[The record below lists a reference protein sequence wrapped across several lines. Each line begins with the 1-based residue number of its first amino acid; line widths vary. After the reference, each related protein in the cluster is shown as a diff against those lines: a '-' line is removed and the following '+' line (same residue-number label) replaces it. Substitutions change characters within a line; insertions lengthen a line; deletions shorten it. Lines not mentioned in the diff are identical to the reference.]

1 MSINVDSSPEP
12 GAPSFLARAVRNFL
26 FSSIGTVGTFVIAF
40 LFAGLTI
47 RYLGEARAGYFMAI
61 AALTGLNAFLGDF
74 GLGTPAVR
82 RVATLN
88 AQRDFSTARKVVGS
102 VMTASFF
109 SALLIALPVML
120 LFPIIF
126 EWAKLDTMYR
136 ADAFWA
142 TIFLMGG
149 FVLTQVSNPWRATF
163 NALERYGLI
172 SGLDTVFG
180 MLTGLLGI
188 AILMILPTMAALAAV
203 RFGVILCRFL
213 VSAYYVRKLIHGPSW
228 PTWAWGEIRPMLGFG
243 GWVYLGAIGR
253 TLLQRIDRLVLIT
266 FLGSSALPFY
276 EVPQRIYGQVH
287 GALARQSQ
295 FLFPMLASYGEAI
308 AVQARRLD
316 DRLRW
321 FIALASG
328 AAYTVIALIGPDL
341 LGMIVGHDF
350 GLKVKLPVYLM
361 CVQGFFQAQ
370 DIVPY
375 YESHAAGFGKPNS
388 VVELTQGV
396 LVVLTAFLL
405 IPQMGYLGASVAQ
418 LWIVLMVVLHS
429 IWVRSVVMRG
439 PISFGW
445 MKAYISPFIMIGA
458 WIGVTNLLIQYNSS
472 APFFYLAVILGGLF
486 GLSLLILLE
495 RYIFIKENRW
505 PTLQKVIL
513 FPFRQE
519 FQINPARQSGNKSS
533 L

>member
-1 MSINVDSSPEP
+1 VNSGIDNSYKPETTP
-12 GAPSFLARAVRNFL
+12 FLARAVRNFL
-26 FSSIGTVGTFVIAF
+26 FNNIGTVGTFVIAF
-40 LFAGLTI
+40 LFAGLTV

-61 AALTGLNAFLGDF
+61 AALTGINAFLGDF

-82 RVATLN
+82 RVAILN
-88 AQRDFSTARKVVGS
+88 AQRDFSTARAIVGS

-109 SALLIALPVML
+109 SALLIALPMML
-120 LFPIIF
+120 LFPLVF
-126 EWAKLDTMYR
+126 KWARLDAVYQ

-142 TIFLMGG
+142 TIFLMSG
-149 FVLTQVSNPWRATF
+149 FVLTQISNPWRATF

-180 MLTGLLGI
+180 MLAGLLGI
-188 AILMILPTMAALAAV
+188 AILILLPTMAALAAV

-213 VSAYYVRKLIHGPSW
+213 VSAYYVHRLLHGTAW
-228 PTWAWGEIRPMLGFG
+228 PTWSWKEIRPMLGFG
-243 GWVYLGAIGR
+243 GWVYLGTIGR
-253 TLLQRIDRLVLIT
+253 TLLQRIDRLVLVT
-266 FLGSSALPFY
+266 FLGSSALPYY

-295 FLFPMLASYGEAI
+295 FLFPMLASYGDAI
-308 AVQARRLD
+308 AVQVKRLD

-328 AAYTVIALIGPDL
+328 FAYTGVALIGPDL

-350 GLKVKLPVYLM
+350 GLKVRLPVYLM

-375 YESHAAGFGKPNS
+375 YESYAAGFGKPNA
-388 VVELTQGV
+388 VVELTQGA

-405 IPQMGYLGASVAQ
+405 IPRIGYLGASIAQ

-429 IWVRSVVMRG
+429 IWVRSVVIRG
-439 PISFGW
+439 PISLGW

-486 GLSLLILLE
+486 GLSLLIFFE
-495 RYIFIKENRW
+495 RFVFFNENRW
-505 PTLQKVIL
+505 STLQKVIL
-513 FPFRQE
+513 FPFRQIL
-519 FQINPARQSGNKSS
+519 QSNPAWRQGNKPS